1 MDFQR
6 WQSKTIMPGEGWH
19 SDKQSGSGL
28 LRTWLRRALAA
39 PRARLEAG
47 AGARAGQASQPPARA
62 GQAWGAR
69 LEARL
74 GRAPG
79 GQAGARAWRPGRAP
93 PRGTGLGRAPGG
105 RGELPR
111 AGQACQPPARAG
123 QAWGARLEAGAGARA
138 GQACQ
143 PPARAGQAWGA
154 RLEAGAS
161 SRARGRQRVR
171 QRRQCQCIRQRVLV
185 HAGHGMGAGL
195 GQWTFQG
202 GKTQLS
208 RERDVHGAHVDACTV
223 YLLRVLIMAAIPP

>member
-1 MDFQR
+1 VGAGSP
-6 WQSKTIMPGEGWH
+6 W
-19 SDKQSGSGL
+19 GSGFGSEGNASEFGSAYGFMQVMARARGL
-28 LRTWLRRALAA
+28 DNGLFKAWGSRGELPRAALAA
-39 PRARLEAG
+39 PRA
-47 AGARAGQASQPPARA
+47 
-62 GQAWGAR
+62 
-69 LEARL
+69 
-74 GRAPG
+74 
-79 GQAGARAWRPGRAP
+79 
-93 PRGTGLGRAPGG
+93 
-105 RGELPR
+105 GEDTR
-111 AGQACQPPARAG
+111 
-123 QAWGARLEAGAGARA
+123 
-138 GQACQ
+138 
-143 PPARAGQAWGA
+143 GA